1 MMTTIKDIAKAA
13 GVSTATV
20 SRVINNKGN
29 VSAAKEQIINQKI
42 KELGYSKNKKK
53 KSSQPGIKEVAR
65 EANVSTAS
73 VSRVINGDSYVS
85 QEVKKKVLT
94 AVQKLGYTTNVNA
107 RNLRK
112 KKTNLIGVIIP
123 DILNTVFGRTLRAIE
138 KIADQNN
145 LDLLIFNYASK
156 YSRLENFFNILERRR
171 ADGLIF
177 ISGEY
182 NKKEEA
188 LIKKFDLPLI
198 QIFRDRNHENLT
210 IPNLNIDNYQ
220 MAYQV
225 VKTLYQNGYRK
236 IAFISGSP
244 LKEHRSSRLL
254 AYEQAMKDL
263 NLEICPGFLQKGEYD
278 LESGYQALKRIVENY
293 SIPEAVFAAND
304 EMALGAMRYAQDI
317 NLKIPEDIALI
328 GIDNIDISRDSVPE
342 LSTVNQPYFEI
353 GKKSVELLLQLI
365 KGKRLEKDEYLFEHQ
380 ILLRESV

>member
-1 MMTTIKDIAKAA
+1 MVTIKDIAEAA
-13 GVSTATV
+13 EVSTATV

-29 VSAAKEQIINQKI
+29 VSAAKEKIIKQKI
-42 KELGYSKNKKK
+42 KELGYYKNKKK
-53 KSSQPGIKEVAR
+53 KSSQPGIKDVAQAA
-65 EANVSTAS
+65 EVSTAT
-73 VSRVINGDSYVS
+73 VSRVINGDAYVS
-85 QEVKKKVLT
+85 EEVKEKVLDSI
-94 AVQKLGYTTNVNA
+94 KSLGYTPNVNA

-112 KKTNLIGVIIP
+112 KQTNLIGVIIP

-182 NKKEEA
+182 NKKEEE
-188 LIKKFDLPLI
+188 LIKNFDLPLI

-210 IPNLNIDNYQ
+210 IPNLNINNYQ
-220 MAYQV
+220 MAYEV
-225 VKTLYQNGYRK
+225 VNLLYKNNYRK

-244 LKEHRSSRLL
+244 LEEHKSSRLL
-254 AYEQAMKDL
+254 AYEKAMTDL
-263 NLEICPGFLQKGEYD
+263 DLEIKEGFVQKGEYD
-278 LESGYQALKRIVENY
+278 LDSGYQALKRIIENY
-293 SIPEAVFAAND
+293 SVPEAVFAAND

-328 GIDNIDISRDSVPE
+328 GIDNIDISKDSVPE
-342 LSTVNQPYFEI
+342 LSTVDQPYFEI
-353 GKKSVELLLQLI
+353 GKKSVELLLRLI
-365 KGKRLEKDEYLFEHQ
+365 KGQKLEKDEYLFEHQ

>member
-1 MMTTIKDIAKAA
+1 MTTIKDVAKAA

-29 VSAAKEQIINQKI
+29 VSAVKEQLINQKI
-42 KELGYSKNKKK
+42 EELGYSKNKKK

-65 EANVSTAS
+65 EADVSTAS

-85 QEVKKKVLT
+85 EEVKKKVLT

-112 KKTNLIGVIIP
+112 KQTNLIGVIIP

-138 KIADQNN
+138 KIADENN

-225 VKTLYQNGYRK
+225 VETLYQKGYRK

-244 LKEHRSSRLL
+244 LKDHKSSRLL

-263 NLEICPGFLQKGEYD
+263 NLEIAPGFVQKGEYD
-278 LESGYQALKRIVENY
+278 LESGYQALKKIIENY
-293 SIPEAVFAAND
+293 SRPEAVFAAND
-304 EMALGAMRYAQDI
+304 EMALGAMRYAQDM
-317 NLKIPEDIALI
+317 NLNIPEDIALI

-353 GKKSVELLLQLI
+353 GKKAVELLLQLI
-365 KGKRLEKDEYLFEHQ
+365 RGTGLEKDEYLFEHQ

>member
-1 MMTTIKDIAKAA
+1 MTTIRDVAEAA

-20 SRVINNKGN
+20 SRVLNNKAN
-29 VSAAKEQIINQKI
+29 VSAAKEKIINQKI
-42 KELGYSKNKKK
+42 EELGYSKNKKK
-53 KSSQPGIKEVAR
+53 KSSRPGIKDVAR
-65 EANVSTAS
+65 KAEVSTAT
-73 VSRVINGDSYVS
+73 VSRVINGESYVS
-85 QEVKKKVLT
+85 KEVKEKVLK
-94 AVQKLGYTTNVNA
+94 AIKSLGYSPNVNA

-112 KKTNLIGVIIP
+112 KQTNLIGVIIP

-138 KIADQNN
+138 KIAEQND
-145 LDLLIFNYASK
+145 LDLVIFNYASK

-225 VKTLYQNGYRK
+225 VNKLYQKGYRK

-254 AYEQAMKDL
+254 AYEQAMNDL
-263 NLEICPGFLQKGEYD
+263 GLDIEEGFIQKGEYD
-278 LESGYQALKRIVENY
+278 LESGYQALKRIIENY
-293 SIPEAVFAAND
+293 LIPEAVFAAND
-304 EMALGAMRYAQDI
+304 EMAIGAMRYAQDI
-317 NLKIPEDIALI
+317 NLKIPEEIALI

-365 KGKRLEKDEYLFEHQ
+365 KGQQLEQDEYLFEHE
-380 ILLRESV
+380 ILLRETV

>member
-1 MMTTIKDIAKAA
+1 MTTIKDIAKAA

-42 KELGYSKNKKK
+42 AELGYSKDKKK

-65 EANVSTAS
+65 EADVSTAT

-85 QEVKKKVLT
+85 QEVKEKVLT
-94 AVQKLGYTTNVNA
+94 AVQKLGYTPNVNA

-112 KKTNLIGVIIP
+112 KQTNLIGVIIP
-123 DILNTVFGRTLRAIE
+123 DILNTVFGRTLRAVE
-138 KIADQNN
+138 KIADENN

-182 NKKEEA
+182 NKKEEV

-210 IPNLNIDNYQ
+210 IPNLNINNYQ

-225 VKTLYQNGYRK
+225 VETLYQKGYRK

-263 NLEICPGFLQKGEYD
+263 DLEIEPGFVQKGEYD
-278 LESGYQALKRIVENY
+278 LESGYQALKRIIENY
-293 SIPEAVFAAND
+293 SMPEAVFAAND
-304 EMALGAMRYAQDI
+304 EMALGAMRYAQDM

-365 KGKRLEKDEYLFEHQ
+365 KGKSLEKDEYLFEHQ

>member
-1 MMTTIKDIAKAA
+1 MTTIKDIAQAA

-29 VSAAKEQIINQKI
+29 VSAAKEKIINQKI
-42 KELGYSKNKKK
+42 EELGYSKNKKK
-53 KSSQPGIKEVAR
+53 KSSQVGIKEVAR
-65 EANVSTAS
+65 EADVSTAT

-85 QEVKKKVLT
+85 QEVKQKVLT
-94 AVQKLGYTTNVNA
+94 AVQKLGYTPNVNA

-112 KKTNLIGVIIP
+112 KQTNLIGVIIP
-123 DILNTVFGRTLRAIE
+123 DILNTVFGRTLRAVE

-225 VKTLYQNGYRK
+225 VETLYQKGYRK

-254 AYEQAMKDL
+254 AYEQAVSDL
-263 NLEICPGFLQKGEYD
+263 DLEIAPGFVQKGEYD

-304 EMALGAMRYAQDI
+304 EMALGAMRYAQDM
-317 NLKIPEDIALI
+317 NFKIPEDIALI

-365 KGKRLEKDEYLFEHQ
+365 KGKRVERDEYLFEHQ